1 MTEASMHNCV
11 SCGAQFQGNYC
22 PECGERRITDS
33 DRSVLAF
40 LRRAFE
46 EVTDVDSRLLRT
58 FKELVLRPGALT
70 RAFSEGRRKPFLGP
84 VQLFLL
90 ANLAY
95 FLIQPLSSYTGYNT
109 PLDSQLSRQVYS
121 DKLPVADWVAAATAG
136 AEVDANTFEVVYN
149 NQSELLA
156 RSLVVIMV
164 PILAL
169 WLALVAVGRGKPFV
183 DHVVFALHFYAF
195 DLIVLHCVVLM
206 VWPHIV
212 VGAATGLQALIGT
225 PYWLNPVAN
234 FLVEGGASLLIT
246 VPYLFFA
253 YRRFYG
259 MGTLVAMTFAIV
271 SLFALQLTTVT
282 YRLVLLLVSLAT
294 V

>member
-1 MTEASMHNCV
+1 MHTCV
-11 SCGAQFQGNYC
+11 SCGAQYEGNFC
-22 PECGERRITDS
+22 PKCGERRITS
-33 DRSVLAF
+33 ADRTVLAF

-46 EVTDVDSRLLRT
+46 EVTDVDSRLIRT
-58 FKELVLRPGALT
+58 FKQLVRRPGALT
-70 RAFSEGRRKPFLGP
+70 RAFAEGRRKPFLGP

-95 FLIQPLSSYTGYNT
+95 FLIQPLSSFTGYNT
-109 PLDSQLSRQVYS
+109 PLDSQLERQVYS
-121 DKLPVADWVAAATAG
+121 EKLPVADWVAAATSSAG
-136 AEVDANTFEVVYN
+136 LDDTTFEVVYN

-156 RSLVVIMV
+156 RSLLVIMV

-169 WLALVAVGRGKPFV
+169 WLAVIAVGRGKPFV

-195 DLIVLHCVVLM
+195 DLIVVHCLVLM
-206 VWPHIV
+206 VWPYIV
-212 VGAATGLQALIGT
+212 IGAATALQALIGT
-225 PYWLNPVAN
+225 PYWLNPAAN
-234 FLVEGGASLLIT
+234 FLLEGGASLLIT

-259 MGTLVAMTFAIV
+259 MGALVAMALAFV
-271 SLFALQLTTVT
+271 SLFALQLITVT
-282 YRLVLLLVSLAT
+282 YRLLLLLVSLAT

>member
-1 MTEASMHNCV
+1 MHHCV
-11 SCGAQFQGNYC
+11 SCGAVQ
-22 PECGERRITDS
+22 PEDFCSQCGERRITHA
-33 DRSVLAF
+33 DRTVVAF

-46 EVTDVDSRLLRT
+46 DVTDVDSRLIQTL
-58 FKELVLRPGALT
+58 KLLVCRPGALT
-70 RAFSEGRRKPFLGP
+70 QAFAEGRRKPFLGP

-109 PLDSQLSRQVYS
+109 PLDSQLTRQVYS
-121 DKLPVADWVAAATAG
+121 EALPVADWVAAATSSSDL
-136 AEVDANTFEVVYN
+136 DADTFEVVYN

-156 RSLVVIMV
+156 RSLVVVMV
-164 PILAL
+164 PILAV
-169 WLALVAVGRGKPFV
+169 WLALIAVGRGKPFV

-195 DLIVLHCVVLM
+195 DLIVLHCLVLM
-206 VWPHIV
+206 VWPHIII
-212 VGAATGLQALIGT
+212 AAASGLQALIGT
-225 PYWLNPVAN
+225 PYWLNPAAN

-253 YRRFYG
+253 YRRFYA
-259 MGTLVAMTFAIV
+259 MGTLIATTLAIV

-282 YRLVLLLVSLAT
+282 YRLLLLLVTLAT